1 MGITST
7 ICTFWYFGSSLRC
20 FDLLLL
26 TNGIDE
32 GKLGLNVTNL
42 LLNSSGDDTRPNNT
56 CNEFARLTI
65 DPIDKAVPILG
76 E

>member
-7 ICTFWYFGSSLRC
+7 ICTFWYFGGSLRS

-26 TNGIDE
+26 ADGIDE
-32 GKLGLNVTNL
+32 GKLGLDVTNL
-42 LLNSSGDDTRPNNT
+42 LLNPSRDDTRPNNT
-56 CNEFARLTI
+56 CNEFARLTV

>member
-32 GKLGLNVTNL
+32 GKLGLDAANL
-42 LLNSSGDDTRPNNT
+42 LLNPSRDDTRPNNT
-56 CNEFARLTI
+56 RDEFARPTV